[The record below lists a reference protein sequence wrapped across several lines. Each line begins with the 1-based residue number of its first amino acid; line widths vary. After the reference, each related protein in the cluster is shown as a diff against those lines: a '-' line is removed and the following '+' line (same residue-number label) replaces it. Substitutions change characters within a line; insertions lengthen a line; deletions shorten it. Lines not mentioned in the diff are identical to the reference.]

1 MKVNIE
7 VKEEDI
13 SQLSNVKN
21 LMLFDTHGNRMLIVK
36 SVEYEIVE
44 REKIE
49 KRFLFSKK
57 ITKVKQW
64 IITEIEIRSYSY
76 DGLFWGSYTDE
87 TVIDRI
93 ISMRDFYKMRDD
105 FTKFIKMPLE
115 AIGVVFPKKDT
126 ESK

>member
-7 VKEEDI
+7 VEEKDV
-13 SQLSNVKN
+13 SQLLNVKN
-21 LMLFDTHGNRMLIVK
+21 SMLFDMYGNRMLIVK
-36 SVEYEIVE
+36 SIEYEIVE

-57 ITKVKQW
+57 IIKVKQW
-64 IITEIEIRSYSY
+64 IITEIEIKSYSY

-87 TVIDRI
+87 TVINRI
-93 ISMRDFYKMRDD
+93 ISTRDFYKMRDD